1 MKKLAF
7 ALSAVLFCISTFADP
22 FKVCGLSIGA
32 DVVKKRTISKPVYR
46 EDRCTINRYGCPI
59 LVNREVYDVPI
70 RPRFRL
76 FKSAECSARSTD
88 GVLEC
93 VTLAADLPAKSTEA
107 DAMREFNELRSI
119 VNEKYA
125 CQMSDAP
132 LAVGY
137 RSVSFNKSCICS
149 LENGIVISL
158 GFYSFE
164 EKQKNSLVK
173 PRTRYKVV
181 LRFEGKDLVSSA
193 PVSVEHSKSA
203 SSQSRAD
210 SLRALD

>member
-46 EDRCTINRYGCPI
+46 DRCT
-59 LVNREVYDVPI
+59 REVYDVPI

-158 GFYSFE
+158 GFNSFE